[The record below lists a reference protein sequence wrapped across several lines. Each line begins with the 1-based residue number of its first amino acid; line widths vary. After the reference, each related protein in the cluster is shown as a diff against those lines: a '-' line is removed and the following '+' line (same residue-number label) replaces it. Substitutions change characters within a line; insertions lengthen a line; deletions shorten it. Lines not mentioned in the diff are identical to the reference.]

1 MRTRVLKYIVF
12 IFIILILTNCEES
25 VETGTEYSV
34 SGEVQKGPFSS
45 GGEVVL
51 NVLDET
57 YDLTGET
64 FTTSITDNQG
74 NFSFNNIILNSS
86 LIELSVEGVYF
97 NEVLGENSEDILRLQ
112 ALSDISVQNKANV
125 NILTHLERQRVR
137 HLVSTGKTLEEAKQQ
152 AQKSIFDIFGYDVYE
167 YVPSEN
173 LNIFGSG
180 DMNAKLLAISVIIQA
195 NRDAEEMS
203 DLLANISS
211 DLKNDGKL
219 NSEKVTDC
227 LLKNS
232 YLINLD
238 NVLKNLSKFHAT
250 SDEFKPFV
258 ENFARHK
265 SFHMLFDVDFPDVT
279 EKGINV
285 LSCKNNVELLAN
297 TSYSIAAK
305 LPTGGEITGFEFKID
320 RTSDT
325 GEIFCKENQN
335 IQSNWDFSAT
345 KKSLTAS
352 IINIEKMAHLQVL
365 FYKTG
370 EATLTKKFDVRNY
383 GVVEVTQTFSW

>member
-25 VETGTEYSV
+25 VETGTEYTV

-64 FTTSITDNQG
+64 FITSITDNRG
-74 NFSFNNIILNSS
+74 NFNISNIILNSS
-86 LIELSVEGVYF
+86 LIELTVEGVYF
-97 NEVLGENSEDILRLQ
+97 NEVLGENSEELLRLQ
-112 ALSDISVQNKANV
+112 AICDISMQNQINV
-125 NILTHLERQRVR
+125 NILTHLEKHRVQ
-137 HLVSTGKTLEEAKQQ
+137 HLLSAGKALEEAKQS
-152 AQKSIFDIFGYDVYE
+152 AQKSIFDIFGYDIYE
-167 YVPSEN
+167 YIPSEE
-173 LNIFGSG
+173 LNIFDTG

-195 NRDAEEMS
+195 NRDAAEIN
-203 DLLANISS
+203 DLLANMSS
-211 DLKNDGKL
+211 DLKHDGKL
-219 NSEKVTDC
+219 DSKQIKNS

-265 SFHMLFDVDFPDVT
+265 SFHSLFNVDFPDCT
-279 EKGINV
+279 EKGLNILDGKDNAQF
-285 LSCKNNVELLAN
+285 LAN
-297 TSYSIAAK
+297 TSYSLATK
-305 LPTGGEITGFEFKID
+305 LPSSGEILDFEFHINL
-320 RTSDT
+320 TSGT
-325 GEIFCKENQN
+325 GEIFCKKNQN
-335 IQSNWDFSAT
+335 INSNWDFSAT
-345 KKSLTAS
+345 KTSLQAS
-352 IINIEKMAHLQVL
+352 IIDIEKMANLQVL